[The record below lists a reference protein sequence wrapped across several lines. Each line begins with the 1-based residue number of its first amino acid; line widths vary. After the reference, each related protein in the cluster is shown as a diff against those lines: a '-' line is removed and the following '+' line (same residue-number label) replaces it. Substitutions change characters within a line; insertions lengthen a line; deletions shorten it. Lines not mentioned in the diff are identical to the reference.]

1 MKSVLKKSPKV
12 TLTRKILKR
21 KIGELIKDLRLKKGL
36 SQKQAADRCG
46 CSLAFWKRYE
56 KKGFE
61 GIPALLKIA
70 VSLGGALTPMIN
82 LLEKRIPLQELSTI
96 PIGGTQ
102 DGAKRDMDLPEIE
115 SYLKKE
121 DRIWVKEKLQ
131 ALAWLAQGM
140 KVLHMPVAKRIVC
153 NLLDWV
159 SVRAPCLE
167 KNTLAPGQTRK
178 GPTRG
183 TLFRK
188 IRAQGRFFRQIR
200 GSAPSR
206 HRPLGGHVE
215 NAMAPLPFLQP
226 GRGLLLHPHLHPGG
240 IFLRPKMGN
249 LQKLAGP
256 RRPLRDSYCRSPCDF
271 GSFFTELHSRLYH
284 QLLN

>member
-1 MKSVLKKSPKV
+1 VKASTKKPAEV
-12 TLTRKILKR
+12 ILNRKILQK
-21 KIGELIKDLRLKKGL
+21 KIGELIRELRIKKGL

-70 VSLGGALTPMIN
+70 VSLGGTLTPMIK

-140 KVLHMPVAKRIVC
+140 KVKEVRKRLGRSHYLIQQWLCRYNKTGVGWVLKSSKVAPPR
-153 NLLDWV
+153 
-159 SVRAPCLE
+159 E
-167 KNTLAPGQTRK
+167 
-178 GPTRG
+178 
-183 TLFRK
+183 
-188 IRAQGRFFRQIR
+188 
-200 GSAPSR
+200 PSE
-206 HRPLGGHVE
+206 VWKE
-215 NAMAPLPFLQP
+215 
-226 GRGLLLHPHLHPGG
+226 
-240 IFLRPKMGN
+240 
-249 LQKLAGP
+249 
-256 RRPLRDSYCRSPCDF
+256 
-271 GSFFTELHSRLYH
+271 
-284 QLLN
+284 